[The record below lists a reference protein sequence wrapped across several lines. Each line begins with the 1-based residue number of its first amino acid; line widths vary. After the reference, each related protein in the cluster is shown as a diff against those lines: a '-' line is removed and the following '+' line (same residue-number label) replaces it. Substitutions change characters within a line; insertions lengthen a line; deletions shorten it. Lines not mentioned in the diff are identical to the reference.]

1 MKLPIYIKVLD
12 IRRMRWALK
21 LKYKFIK
28 ISDKLWYPGHVRMQ
42 VNFIHLWRV
51 GVQCT
56 LDRF

>member
-42 VNFIHLWRV
+42 VNFIHLRWV
-51 GVQCT
+51 YNVH
-56 LDRF
+56 

>member
-28 ISDKLWYPGHVRMQ
+28 ISDKVWIFNAVSWP
-42 VNFIHLWRV
+42 
-51 GVQCT
+51 C
-56 LDRF
+56 